1 MRIPHVWRLVF
12 AGVAIPGM
20 VGMDGTGASRDSG
33 LHSGAIRGQRTPL
46 VTVRVVARDYAL
58 QGPDTLRAGR
68 VEFELQ
74 NEGSKVHELIVAL
87 VRPGT
92 TIADIVA
99 AHQRGLTLRQL
110 PTAYLDG
117 IAGGVLFASPGASSP
132 ATLTVALLGGREYVL
147 LCQLRDSVGASS
159 HAMLGM
165 FHLVHVK

>member
-1 MRIPHVWRLVF
+1 MREP
-12 AGVAIPGM
+12 P
-20 VGMDGTGASRDSG
+20 S
-33 LHSGAIRGQRTPL
+33 QL
-46 VTVRVVARDYAL
+46 VTVRVTARDYAL

-74 NEGSKVHELIVAL
+74 NEGRTLHELIVGL

-92 TIADIVA
+92 TAADIMA

-117 IAGGVLFASPGASSP
+117 VPGGVLFASPGTP
-132 ATLTVALLGGREYVL
+132 AAATITVSLVSGREYVL
-147 LCQLRDSVGASS
+147 LCQLRDSVGAST

>member
-1 MRIPHVWRLVF
+1 M
-12 AGVAIPGM
+12 
-20 VGMDGTGASRDSG
+20 
-33 LHSGAIRGQRTPL
+33 
-46 VTVRVVARDYAL
+46 TVRVVARDYAL

-74 NEGSKVHELIVAL
+74 NEGSRVHELIVAL

-92 TIADIVA
+92 TVSDIAA

-117 IAGGVLFASPGASSP
+117 IAGGALFASPGASSP
-132 ATLTVALLGGREYVL
+132 ATLTVSLLSGREYVL
-147 LCQLRDSVGASS
+147 LCQLRDTVGASS

>member
-1 MRIPHVWRLVF
+1 MRE
-12 AGVAIPGM
+12 
-20 VGMDGTGASRDSG
+20 
-33 LHSGAIRGQRTPL
+33 QRSQP
-46 VTVRVVARDYAL
+46 VTVRVIARDYAL

-74 NEGSKVHELIVAL
+74 NEGGKMHELIVGL

-92 TIADIVA
+92 TAADIMS

-117 IAGGVLFASPGASSP
+117 VPGGVLFASPGASAA
-132 ATLTVALLGGREYVL
+132 ATLHVSLVSGREYVL
-147 LCQLRDSVGASS
+147 LCQLRDSVGAST

-165 FHLVHVK
+165 FHVIHVK

>member
-1 MRIPHVWRLVF
+1 MRIPHVWRLLL
-12 AGVAIPGM
+12 AGVAIPGL
-20 VGMDGTGASRDSG
+20 VGMDGAAASRNSA
-33 LHSGAIRGQRTPL
+33 LHSGAIRGQGTPL
-46 VTVRVVARDYAL
+46 STVRVVARDYAL

-74 NEGSKVHELIVAL
+74 NEGSKVHELIVGL

-92 TIADIVA
+92 TVADIMA

-117 IAGGVLFASPGASSP
+117 IAGGALFASPGASSP
-132 ATLTVALLGGREYVL
+132 ATLTVSLLSGREYVL
-147 LCQLRDSVGASS
+147 LCQLRDSVGAST